1 MLLIII
7 FISQGLYDL
16 ALHDLHVHSPFLIVG
31 RLQHSH
37 IQVINALSV
46 FNIFKANLK
55 STCCCQKY
63 QNRVQGDS
71 ERILISLEILAKLLF
86 FNREIRRA
94 TAIRT
99 SLSRSQRREIGW
111 NFVIVKNKHIL
122 VSLSP
127 PYDNHHYHNN

>member
-1 MLLIII
+1 MRKCQHFVLLIII

-16 ALHDLHVHSPFLIVG
+16 DLHDLHVHSPLFIVS

-46 FNIFKANLK
+46 FDIFKALK

-111 NFVIVKNKHIL
+111 IFFMIIIIIM
-122 VSLSP
+122 
-127 PYDNHHYHNN
+127 

>member
-1 MLLIII
+1 M
-7 FISQGLYDL
+7 
-16 ALHDLHVHSPFLIVG
+16 
-31 RLQHSH
+31 
-37 IQVINALSV
+37 
-46 FNIFKANLK
+46 FNIFKANFK

-63 QNRVQGDS
+63 QNHVQGDS

-111 NFVIVKNKHIL
+111 IFFIVKNKHIL

-127 PYDNHHYHNN
+127 PCNNHHYHYSWKNHYRHFIAGLAMMLLCVVLVFFLCDILALVVNVLEVLSH